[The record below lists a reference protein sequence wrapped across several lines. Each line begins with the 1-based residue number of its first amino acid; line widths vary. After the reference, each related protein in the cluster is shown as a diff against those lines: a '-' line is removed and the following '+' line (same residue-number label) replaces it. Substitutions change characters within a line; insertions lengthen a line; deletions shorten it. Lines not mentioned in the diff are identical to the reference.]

1 MTRPAA
7 TMSRALLAIATIAVG
22 LVMASPSRARDYF
35 VNGHPASVTQAQY
48 LSAQGMPPGNWRIDG
63 WGIGPAQG
71 GNLKHLASATD
82 GTGKCWYVLDVPLG
96 DCGTLVAAVDT
107 RATDTHAVS
116 HSPRHVQLA
125 TAAAPAEDAM
135 SGR

>member
-7 TMSRALLAIATIAVG
+7 MMSRAVLAIATIAAG
-22 LVMASPSRARDYF
+22 LVMASPSRAQDYF
-35 VNGHPASVTQAQY
+35 VNGRPASVAQAHY
-48 LSAQGMPPGNWRIDG
+48 LSSRGMPPGNWRIDG

-71 GNLKHLASATD
+71 ANLKHLASADD
-82 GTGKCWYVLDVPLG
+82 GTPKCWYVLDVPLG
-96 DCGTLVAAVDT
+96 DCEALVAAVDT
-107 RATDTHAVS
+107 RATDTPAVS

-125 TAAAPAEDAM
+125 TAAAEDAI